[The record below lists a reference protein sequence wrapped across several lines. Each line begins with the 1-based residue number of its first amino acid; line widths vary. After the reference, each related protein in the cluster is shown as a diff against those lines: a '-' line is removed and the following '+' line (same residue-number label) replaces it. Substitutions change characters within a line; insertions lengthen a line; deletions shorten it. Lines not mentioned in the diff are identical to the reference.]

1 MSVEYFVTLQS
12 VTESVIIMLTGPL
25 LLIVEYAKNGNLR
38 DFLETCRDGI
48 NGYGRYVSPDDP
60 AWFTKTPGGQVIS
73 RKNLISFAFQ
83 VSRGMEFLSSKKV
96 KCLIFLFDHHKTRT
110 FGSEKNIYGK
120 HITSFHLL
128 LPN

>member
-1 MSVEYFVTLQS
+1 MWMSVEYFVTLQS
-12 VTESVIIMLTGPL
+12 VMLTGPL